1 MLDPLSVGTGDP
13 RAELKTAF
21 DALREIL
28 AGKEVA
34 FLPQVASVERIA
46 ARFELDEFSRGVLLL
61 AAFSVLE
68 PDSHTLIAKRQGPLA
83 GRPTAGL
90 ALSILPGANWA
101 ALTPEGPLRQN
112 CLIDL
117 VQSDAGT
124 FAQTLVIDEAV
135 LASLVGSPSLSR
147 ETLTYVT
154 QQAVS
159 PGQSLDPG
167 GAFRQ
172 ALSEPAPL
180 IQLNG
185 PVDDAAAVSR
195 GAAFAAGLRPIFLSA
210 SNLPTDTE
218 RLARLAAIV
227 ARDAALV
234 DALLIVEPGTAEESC
249 RASVLV
255 ERFRGP
261 VVVLGDD
268 PVFRRRRHAVMLDLP
283 FHDPGVQ
290 LSAWCG
296 KAPLDLDDRRF
307 VERMAYQFS
316 MAPERIA
323 DLREAHFRRLAGHGR
338 EQAEHDTW
346 NDARRLVRERLDG
359 LATRVESGAVWHDLL
374 VPRRTLRTLK
384 AIEAQVS
391 HKAHLASEWGFQ
403 VGDAMRGGGLS
414 VLFAGPS
421 GTGKT
426 LAAEILARSLSLDLY
441 RIDLSAVMSKWV
453 GETEKHLR
461 KLFDAADAGGAIL
474 LFDEADALFGKRS
487 EVRDS
492 HDRYAN
498 VGVSYLLQRLEAYR
512 GLAVLTT
519 NFKRNID
526 EAFLRRLRFVVEF
539 PYPEM
544 EERLAIWR
552 RSFPRDCPVD
562 QVDFARL
569 ARMNATGGEIRNI
582 ALNAAYLA
590 ASRGGAA
597 VTMADLKE
605 AAELEREKS
614 GKTLTPAEKEGWI
627 RA

>member
-1 MLDPLSVGTGDP
+1 MLEPLSVGTGDP
-13 RAELKTAF
+13 RAELTSAF

-28 AGKEVA
+28 AGNEVKV
-34 FLPQVASVERIA
+34 LPRVASVERMA
-46 ARFELDEFSRGVLLL
+46 ERFELDEFSRGVLLL

-68 PDSHTLIAKRQGPLA
+68 PDAHTLIAKRQGPLA

-90 ALSILPGANWA
+90 ALSILPEANWA

-112 CLIDL
+112 RLIDL

-124 FAQTLVIDEAV
+124 FAQTLFIDEAV
-135 LASLVGSPSLSR
+135 LAALVDSPSLSQ
-147 ETLTYVT
+147 EALAYIN
-154 QQAVS
+154 QQAGAVS
-159 PGQSLDPG
+159 QPLNPGE
-167 GAFRQ
+167 
-172 ALSEPAPL
+172 ALRRAL
-180 IQLNG
+180 MKFNVLVQLNG
-185 PVDDAAAVSR
+185 PIDDATAVSY
-195 GAAFAAGLRPIFLSA
+195 GAAIEVGLRPLFLNA
-210 SNLPTDTE
+210 SNLPADPE
-218 RLARLAAIV
+218 RLAQLAAIM

-234 DALLIVEPGTAEESC
+234 EALLIIEPGTAEESG
-249 RASVLV
+249 RAAVLV
-255 ERFRGP
+255 ERLNGP
-261 VVVLGDD
+261 VVVLGED

-296 KAPLDLDDRRF
+296 NAPLDLDDRRF
-307 VERMAYQFS
+307 AERMAYQFS

-323 DLREAHFRRLAGHGR
+323 ALREDHFKRVTGHGR

-359 LATRVESGAVWHDLL
+359 LAIRLESGAVWHDLL

-391 HKAHLASEWGFQ
+391 HKARLASDWGFP

-519 NFKRNID
+519 NLKRNID

-590 ASRGGAA
+590 ASRGGDA